1 MVLDACKEKWYNEG
15 FIDDENSVESIV
27 HQARHYGFGEGW
39 LATVQAIGV
48 AEDFPLR
55 NPKQIPYLAP
65 PPPVQSQAG
74 VMDKEVTPSMR

>member
-1 MVLDACKEKWYNEG
+1 M
-15 FIDDENSVESIV
+15 
-27 HQARHYGFGEGW
+27 
-39 LATVQAIGV
+39 QAIGV